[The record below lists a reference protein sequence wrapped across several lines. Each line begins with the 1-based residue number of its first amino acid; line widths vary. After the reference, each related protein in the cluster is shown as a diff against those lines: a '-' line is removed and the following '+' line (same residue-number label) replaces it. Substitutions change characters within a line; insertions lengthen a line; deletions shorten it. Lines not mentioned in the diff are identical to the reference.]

1 MIRSE
6 EIKNISAALALFH
19 KEVTNINRD
28 RQGYG
33 YKYAA
38 LPNVLE
44 AIKEPLEKAGLVIS
58 QFPVGEYELT
68 TILVHIK
75 TGEFFQT
82 TSKIDPLK
90 RDPQGLGSGLTYLR
104 RYHIIAIL
112 SLNVED
118 DDDGAYASGKS
129 GDNEKKSSNKSTP
142 KEAPS
147 VDDEKPWLNEKD
159 PLFEVA
165 LEKLSKG
172 ETTIDKIK
180 ESFKLSRIIKTKL
193 EEAVAKSS

>member
-1 MIRSE
+1 MIRSD

-19 KEVTNINRD
+19 KEVKSIDRD
-28 RQGYG
+28 KQGYG

-38 LPNVLE
+38 LPNVLD
-44 AIKEPLEKAGLVIS
+44 AIKEPLEKAGLIIL

-68 TILVHIK
+68 TTLVHIK

-82 TSKIDPLK
+82 TSKVDPLK

-104 RYHIIAIL
+104 RYHIVAIL

-118 DDDGAYASGKS
+118 DDDGAYASDKTNPELKKKNTNKES
-129 GDNEKKSSNKSTP
+129 VMPDND
-142 KEAPS
+142 
-147 VDDEKPWLNEKD
+147 VDEKPWLNEKD
-159 PLFEVA
+159 PLFEIA
-165 LEKLSKG
+165 CTKLMAG

-180 ESFKLSRIIKTKL
+180 EKFKLSRIIKAKL
-193 EEAVAKSS
+193 EAVVPK

>member
-1 MIRSE
+1 MNRSD

-19 KEVTNINRD
+19 EEVKSIDRD

-44 AIKEPLEKAGLVIS
+44 TIKEPLKKAGLIIS

-75 TGEFFQT
+75 SGEFFQT

-118 DDDGAYASGKS
+118 DDDGAYASGKPNGS
-129 GDNEKKSSNKSTP
+129 EKTQPTKKENSSS
-142 KEAPS
+142 ES
-147 VDDEKPWLNEKD
+147 VDDGKPWLNEKD
-159 PLFEVA
+159 PLFKVA
-165 LEKLSKG
+165 LEKLAAG

-180 ESFKLSRIIKTKL
+180 ESFKLSRIIKAKL
-193 EEAVAKSS
+193 EEVVNN